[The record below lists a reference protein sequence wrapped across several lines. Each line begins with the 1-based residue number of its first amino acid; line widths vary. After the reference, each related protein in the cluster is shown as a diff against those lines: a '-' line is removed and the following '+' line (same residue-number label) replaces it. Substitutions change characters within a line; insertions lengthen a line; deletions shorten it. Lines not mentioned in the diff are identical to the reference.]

1 MEVNGA
7 PGGGGHA
14 PRSKRPALPNHH
26 SWRSQ
31 LEGEGQGLRA
41 SQQGVLWP
49 LNVGPFESD
58 PFFAWNYFCL
68 ESACGKRGRGVVVV
82 GRSPE
87 IQSLLCVGG

>member
-1 MEVNGA
+1 MQDWEGCLIGIMEVNGA

-49 LNVGPFESD
+49 PDACPLESD
-58 PFFAWNYFCL
+58 PFFAANYFCL
-68 ESACGKRGRGVVVV
+68 KSVV
-82 GRSPE
+82 GSR
-87 IQSLLCVGG
+87 G

>member
-31 LEGEGQGLRA
+31 LEGEGQGLQA
-41 SQQGVLWP
+41 SQQGVPWP
-49 LNVGPFESD
+49 LNTYLCCRVSD
-58 PFFAWNYFCL
+58 PFLAWNYFCL
-68 ESACGKRGRGVVVV
+68 ESVCG
-82 GRSPE
+82 E
-87 IQSLLCVGG
+87 QMVGG